1 MSEQQTEAMEAE
13 GGPGE
18 CCGGAAP
25 VDDDLLRRDVE
36 LLGALGNDTRYE
48 LLRRIAGT
56 DGGVCVCE
64 LEAAVGVSQSA
75 VSQALSR
82 LFGAGLVT
90 RRKDGSWRYY
100 ETTET
105 AEAVLDTLDD
115 VRRDRD

>member
-1 MSEQQTEAMEAE
+1 MSEQRAEMATESKE
-13 GGPGE
+13 GAA

-90 RRKDGSWRYY
+90 RRKEGSWRYY

-105 AEAVLDTLDD
+105 AEALLDALDD
-115 VRRDRD
+115 VRGDHD